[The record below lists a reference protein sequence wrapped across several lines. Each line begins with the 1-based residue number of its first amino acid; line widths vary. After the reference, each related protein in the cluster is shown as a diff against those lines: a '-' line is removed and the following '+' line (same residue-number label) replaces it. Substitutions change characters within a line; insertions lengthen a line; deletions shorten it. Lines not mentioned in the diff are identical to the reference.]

1 MYSGSKLLTQKN
13 SHFHFSSVLHRYD
26 SSVSKVV
33 ERWKDADFRLGSEW
47 DRIYET
53 SEGKYKTKV
62 IWWIDDKKTLSLKS
76 LIGLCTPTSHFVLQ
90 TLDYAF

>member
-1 MYSGSKLLTQKN
+1 M
-13 SHFHFSSVLHRYD
+13 HRFD
-26 SSVSKVV
+26 SSVSIVG
-33 ERWKDADFRLGSEW
+33 EAEEDADLRLGSEW

-53 SEGKYKTKV
+53 SEGKYKTTV